1 MTIPIQPHPV
11 RSQLGPDNCT
21 VTEDITSESVVFVP
35 PGSTVCFQCV
45 LSGSVATDATFQIN
59 SGSVDSSDGSTEM
72 GVLVIYNTDTV
83 FLVQQPAA
91 VGCTSTSEAES
102 ATSTV
107 ILHSMK
113 PESINLG
120 TLLTGYLITT
130 FCSFPASGDQW
141 AEHSG

>member
-1 MTIPIQPHPV
+1 MYGVLARGVRPQLTVHICMTIFIPPHSV

-21 VTEDITSESVVFVP
+21 VTENITSDSVVFVP

-59 SGSVDSSDGSTEM
+59 SGSVDPSDGRTEM
-72 GVLVIYNTDTV
+72 GVLVIYDTSTV
-83 FLVQQPAA
+83 FVVSAS
-91 VGCTSTSEAES
+91 VGCTSTSEADS

-107 ILHSMK
+107 ILHSME

-120 TLLTGYLITT
+120 LL
-130 FCSFPASGDQW
+130 
-141 AEHSG
+141 